1 MGIGRFA
8 FTPLLPLMMADAGQR
23 GLGLTLA
30 QGSWL
35 ATANYAG
42 YLLGAMTAARLPGG
56 HEISIIRSG
65 LLAIAAATAA
75 MGWFD
80 DFTAWMA
87 LRALAGMA
95 SAWVMVHVSAWALRE
110 LALRHRPELG
120 SRLYG
125 GVGAGIAITGLL
137 VLLLTSLG
145 IGAAAGWALCGLLA
159 AVLLA
164 CAWGGMHSG
173 LGARTGFAAP
183 VAATATK
190 NTHDMRLV
198 LCYGAYGLGYIIPAT
213 FLPALAKQFFPGTTA
228 FGWVWPCFGL
238 AALISTVVA
247 ARLQGRITPR
257 RLWVASHV
265 ILTAGVAVLLAG
277 DSVAAI
283 LVSAGCIGGA
293 FMLPTVAGFQLAR
306 QCTQGR
312 ATRLI
317 GAMTAAFAFGQIIG
331 PLLLAWAAHFG
342 HTPLA
347 ITCASLS
354 LALSGWALWRMPEP
368 SGPSGPSP

>member
-8 FTPLLPLMMADAGQR
+8 FTPLLPLMMADADLH
-23 GLGLTLA
+23 GLTLTLA
-30 QGSWL
+30 QGGWL

-42 YLLGAMTAARLPGG
+42 YLLGAITAARLPGR
-56 HEISIIRSG
+56 HEIGIIRCG

-75 MGWFD
+75 MGWLD

-87 LRALAGMA
+87 LRALAGVA

-125 GVGAGIAITGLL
+125 GVGAGIATTGLL
-137 VLLLTSLG
+137 VLLLTSLD

-173 LGARTGFAAP
+173 LTVKAGSVAP
-183 VAATATK
+183 ATAAAMQAR
-190 NTHDMRLV
+190 HGVRLV

-213 FLPALAKQFFPGTTA
+213 FLPAMARQFFPGTTA
-228 FGWVWPCFGL
+228 FGWVWPCFGM
-238 AALISTVVA
+238 AALASTVVA
-247 ARLQGRITPR
+247 ARLQGHITPR
-257 RLWVASHV
+257 RLWVASHIIMTV
-265 ILTAGVAVLLAG
+265 GVAVLLAG

-306 QCTQGR
+306 QCAQGQ

-317 GAMTAAFAFGQIIG
+317 GAMTAAFAFGQIVG
-331 PLLLAWAAHFG
+331 PLLLAWAAHLG
-342 HTPLA
+342 QTPLA
-347 ITCASLS
+347 IACASLS
-354 LALSGWALWRMPEP
+354 LAVSGWALWRMPEP
-368 SGPSGPSP
+368 SP